1 MNSIS
6 SISTTIRQ
14 SSPILYKIGLFNFL
28 ISGIALVGMLI
39 DDRMLMGVNVWLKP
53 FKFGIS
59 TGIYILTVGF
69 MTTLYPFSVRKKNI
83 INNLVSWTLFV
94 EILIIAMQGAR
105 GVQSH
110 YNQSNAVDGILF
122 GFMGIFIAINVMIMV
137 LFLIETIRLKM
148 KVPNAVQWAI
158 GLGWL
163 IILLGSW
170 IGGQMISQMAHNVG
184 VADGGA
190 GLPVVNWSTVAGD
203 LRVAH
208 FFGIHAI
215 QVLPLFAWFLYRNW
229 KTSSLNRIVAVL
241 AFSLF
246 YAGWV
251 GFTFYQAKQA
261 MPLICMP

>member
-1 MNSIS
+1 MSNLQSILR
-6 SISTTIRQ
+6 TIRQ
-14 SSPILYKIGLFNFL
+14 SSPTLYKIGMFNFL
-28 ISGIALVGMLI
+28 ISAIALAGMFV
-39 DDRMLMGVNVWLKP
+39 DDRMLMGVSVWLKP

-69 MTTLYPFSVRKKNI
+69 MSTLYPFSVRKKNR
-83 INNLVSWTLFV
+83 INKIVSWTLLV
-94 EILIIAMQGAR
+94 EILIIATQGAR

-122 GFMGIFIAINVMIMV
+122 GLMGIFIYINVMVMV
-137 LFLIETIRLKM
+137 LFLVETVRLKM
-148 KVPNAVQWAI
+148 KVPSAVQVAI

-163 IILLGSW
+163 FVLVGSW
-170 IGGQMISQMAHNVG
+170 VGGQMISQMAHNVG
-184 VADGGA
+184 VADGGE
-190 GLPVVNWSTVAGD
+190 GLPLVNWSTVAGD

-215 QVLPLFAWFLYRNW
+215 QVLPLFAWFLHQKW
-229 KTSSLNRIVAVL
+229 STTVSNRILAVV

-246 YAGWV
+246 YASWV